1 MMNLI
6 YLMDLI
12 QFQLFKIIS
21 YLSQKKHE
29 KHEKHLTENPPVKI
43 YTNKLKNRIVFKIK
57 QDIN

>member
-29 KHEKHLTENPPVKI
+29 KHEKHLTENPPVQI